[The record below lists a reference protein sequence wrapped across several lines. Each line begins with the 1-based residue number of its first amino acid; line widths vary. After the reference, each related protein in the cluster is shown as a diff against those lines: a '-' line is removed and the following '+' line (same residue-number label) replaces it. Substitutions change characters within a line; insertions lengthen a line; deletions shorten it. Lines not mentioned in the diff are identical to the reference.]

1 MGMHF
6 DHDLSNN
13 HTHSWA
19 SIGCNNAIR
28 LRQQIPELAYEI
40 WMFERS
46 FALQT
51 QTTPIKPA
59 MGQGAPIQDQATQ
72 SCTV

>member
-1 MGMHF
+1 MSTNRRRDTCVGIHGNEAADKLANEAADACCMGMHF

-13 HTHSWA
+13 HTHAWA

-40 WMFERS
+40 WM
-46 FALQT
+46 
-51 QTTPIKPA
+51 
-59 MGQGAPIQDQATQ
+59 
-72 SCTV
+72 TV